1 MKMKPVY
8 SAYTPPA
15 PKKKKHE
22 QRTRFNTGRGRKAS
36 VQPVAETATTPPSN
50 VPSLADVPQG
60 SAAPSAKQT
69 AAAKAVTMK
78 PGKKEKIHVS
88 ARPPRG
94 EHSQLRQPR
103 LRTPALIMQAPRP
116 SPVMLRQQQQKYR
129 LVILPLNSLRLKQR
143 KRVFRPRA
151 RQHKKNKGPK
161 VDPFA
166 PPPETTDELATQ
178 HQQSQALGLNG
189 DTSKKKK
196 KNPHK
201 EGPKRRMS
209 NEKKTDPQP
218 SSTSPDTQTTAPPAT
233 SGQQ

>member
-1 MKMKPVY
+1 
-8 SAYTPPA
+8 
-15 PKKKKHE
+15 
-22 QRTRFNTGRGRKAS
+22 
-36 VQPVAETATTPPSN
+36 

-78 PGKKEKIHVS
+78 PGKKEKI
-88 ARPPRG
+88 RFG
-94 EHSQLRQPR
+94 
-103 LRTPALIMQAPRP
+103 QAPRETLP
-116 SPVMLRQQQQKYR
+116 AATTKTEDAGADNAGTQTVANNASAPPTEAPVGDTTTEQPEAKAKKTRF
-129 LVILPLNSLRLKQR
+129 SAE
-143 KRVFRPRA
+143 A

-166 PPPETTDELATQ
+166 PPPETKDELATQ

-196 KNPHK
+196 NPHK

-209 NEKKTDPQP
+209 NEKKTDTQP
-218 SSTSPDTQTTAPPAT
+218 SSASPSTQATAPAAT
-233 SGQQ
+233 PGQQ